1 MRFAQFLF
9 LFVGVL
15 FAVVSCKSGT
25 TESPE
30 TESLEEDAQL
40 VLTRTQF
47 ETSGMQTGQ
56 LMEYDFTDK
65 VLSTGFIEVPSQS
78 KVMISAFVAGHVSYS
93 PLLIGDRVKRGQ
105 VVVSLENPDFIQM
118 QQDYADAAHQL
129 SYLKSEYE
137 RQKLLAEDNIAS
149 QKVFSKAESD
159 YRSMKVKHEGLR
171 KRLQMLSLDPAKV
184 LEGEIVSQINIV
196 SPIDGFVSVQ
206 NLTRGLFVSPGEV
219 LMEIID
225 NSQLHLSLFVYE
237 ADALRI
243 KEGQDIRFRVTQAGS
258 NFYEGTVKR
267 VGKSVEGTERKVA
280 VNGQIANLEA
290 LDFVAGMYIDAEII
304 VNHRKS
310 CGLPNEAVVSDG
322 GQSFVYVLKSSNTDT
337 FVFDK
342 RYVNLGQVREDLT
355 EILCENDSCTVLV
368 KGAFELTEGI

>member
-1 MRFAQFLF
+1 MRFLQFLF

-30 TESLEEDAQL
+30 TENLNEDTQL
-40 VLTRTQF
+40 ILTRAQF
-47 ETSGMQTGQ
+47 ETSGMQTGK

-65 VLSTGFIEVPSQS
+65 VLSSGFIEVPPQSQ
-78 KVMISAFVAGHVSYS
+78 VVISAFVAGHVSYS
-93 PLLIGDRVKRGQ
+93 PLLTGDRVKRGQ

-129 SYLKSEYE
+129 AYLQSEYE
-137 RQKLLAEDNIAS
+137 RQKSLAEDNIAS

-171 KRLQMLSLDPAKV
+171 KRLQMLTIDPAKV

-206 NLTRGLFVSPGEV
+206 NLTRGMFVSPGEV
-219 LMEIID
+219 LLEIID

-237 ADALRI
+237 ADAMKI

-267 VGKSVEGTERKVA
+267 VGKSVEGTERKVS
-280 VNGQIANLEA
+280 VNGQVANQGA

-310 CGLPNEAVVSDG
+310 CGLPNEAVVNEG
-322 GQSFVYVLKSSNTDT
+322 GQSFVYVLKSSDTDT
-337 FVFDK
+337 FVFGK